1 MPAATEQLA
10 SDPVSRRRFARTV
23 AGAGAAASLAAL
35 LAACGG
41 DEPKESGT
49 ETAQGGD
56 LGLVNY
62 ALTLEYLEA
71 DFYEQVTSSGLFK
84 GREQRLLTQI
94 LANERAHVAALES
107 TAKDLGRPAER
118 PQGNFGAVLGGGRRR
133 VLTTAADLENL
144 GAAAYL
150 GAAREI
156 TTPKILASALAIHSV
171 EGRHA
176 AVISHLSGEAFSPEG
191 ALATPMSRDEVMS
204 QASRYI
210 A

>member
-1 MPAATEQLA
+1 MAAAVEQLA
-10 SDPVSRRRFARTV
+10 SDPVSRRRFARAV

-41 DEPKESGT
+41 EEPAASGT
-49 ETAQGGD
+49 KTAQGGD

-71 DFYEQVTSSGLFK
+71 DFYDQVTSSGLFR
-84 GREQRLLTQI
+84 GREQRLLEQV
-94 LANERAHVAALES
+94 LANEREHVTALES
-107 TAKDLGRPAER
+107 AARELGRPVER
-118 PQGNFGAVLGGGRRR
+118 PQGNFDAALDGGRRR
-133 VLTTAADLENL
+133 ALTTAAELENL

-150 GAAREI
+150 GTAREI
-156 TTPKILASALAIHSV
+156 TSPKILASALSIHSV

-176 AVISHLSGEAFSPEG
+176 AVIGHLAGEDFSPEG
-191 ALATPMSRDEVMS
+191 ALATPLSRDEVLR